1 MTCLCPAAASARF
14 LFWSDWGSRPRI
26 ERAGLD
32 GSNRTTI
39 ITAKIY
45 WPNGLTLDIPNQ
57 RVYFADSKLD
67 YIDFCNYDGTGRQQV
82 GGAARHCRQPDSQL
96 GWPSLPA
103 AGLSAR
109 LAVTAGSRTLSSAG
123 AVDARMGDD
132 N

>member
-1 MTCLCPAAASARF
+1 MSSVSARF

-32 GSNRTTI
+32 GSNRTVI
-39 ITAKIY
+39 IKAKIY

-82 GGAARHCRQPDSQL
+82 GD
-96 GWPSLPA
+96 
-103 AGLSAR
+103 AGVR
-109 LAVTAGSRTLSSAG
+109 AGT
-123 AVDARMGDD
+123 GD
-132 N
+132 